1 MRIICRISFLDKAT
15 GEEILKSAR
24 EEKVYMGTIPL
35 MTTYGTFVINGVE
48 RVVVSQL
55 HRSPGL
61 IFDHDKGKTHS
72 SGKLLYASRVIPYRG
87 SWLDFEFDHKDLVYI
102 RIDRR
107 RKLYASILLKALG
120 MANQEILETFYESE
134 TYSVIPQGFSLKIN
148 SRRLM
153 GRISPVEIKDK
164 DGKETIVEKGQRI
177 TARHI
182 RLIDSNKTKTITLDS
197 DGLDGLITAEDI
209 IDKETGELLIPCN
222 SVIDET
228 IVKAIQE
235 KKLKE
240 IKVLYINELESGPY
254 ISETLRSDTTTS
266 QLEALAEIYR
276 MMRPGEPPTKE
287 AATNLFENLFFNPEK
302 YDLSDVGLSLIHI

>member
-1 MRIICRISFLDKAT
+1 MRIICRISFLDKTT

-107 RKLYASILLKALG
+107 RKLLASILLKALG

-134 TYSVIPQGFSLKIN
+134 TYSVTPQGFSLKIN

-182 RLIDSNKTKTITLDS
+182 RLIDSNKIKIISLDS
-197 DGLDGLITAEDI
+197 EGLNGLITAEDI
-209 IDKETGELLIPCN
+209 INKETGELLISCN

-235 KKLKE
+235 QKLKE

-276 MMRPGEPPTKE
+276 MMRPGEPPT
-287 AATNLFENLFFNPEK
+287 N
-302 YDLSDVGLSLIHI
+302 SLT

>member
-1 MRIICRISFLDKAT
+1 
-15 GEEILKSAR
+15 
-24 EEKVYMGTIPL
+24 
-35 MTTYGTFVINGVE
+35 
-48 RVVVSQL
+48 
-55 HRSPGL
+55 
-61 IFDHDKGKTHS
+61 
-72 SGKLLYASRVIPYRG
+72 
-87 SWLDFEFDHKDLVYI
+87 
-102 RIDRR
+102 
-107 RKLYASILLKALG
+107 

-134 TYSVIPQGFSLKIN
+134 TYSITPQGFSLKIN

-182 RLIDSNKTKTITLDS
+182 RLIDSNKIKTISLDS
-197 DGLDGLITAEDI
+197 EDLNGLITAEDI
-209 IDKETGELLIPCN
+209 INKETGELLISCN

-235 KKLKE
+235 QKLRE

-287 AATNLFENLFFNPEK
+287 AATNLFENLFFNSEK
-302 YDLSDVGLSLIHI
+302 YDLSDVGRMKFNKRLGRDELSLIHI

>member
-1 MRIICRISFLDKAT
+1 
-15 GEEILKSAR
+15 
-24 EEKVYMGTIPL
+24 
-35 MTTYGTFVINGVE
+35 
-48 RVVVSQL
+48 
-55 HRSPGL
+55 
-61 IFDHDKGKTHS
+61 
-72 SGKLLYASRVIPYRG
+72 
-87 SWLDFEFDHKDLVYI
+87 
-102 RIDRR
+102 
-107 RKLYASILLKALG
+107 

-134 TYSVIPQGFSLKIN
+134 AYSLTPQGFSLKIN

-164 DGKETIVEKGQRI
+164 NGKETIVEKGQRI

-182 RLIDSNKTKTITLDS
+182 RLIDSNKIKTISLDS
-197 DGLDGLITAEDI
+197 EGLNGLITAEDI
-209 IDKETGELLIPCN
+209 INKETGELLISCN

-235 KKLKE
+235 QKLKE

-287 AATNLFENLFFNPEK
+287 DSNKSF
-302 YDLSDVGLSLIHI
+302 